1 MRAILSAMALILT
14 GVSAMAAQQ
23 ATIAVRPECT
33 VAAATCT
40 IGDMAM
46 VQGADVGA
54 TRKVNALT
62 VCSTPLPGKSRKV
75 QRQQVV
81 IALRGGGMADGTY
94 QLLCPPEVI
103 VTRDQFT
110 VTGQTLFDA
119 AKSFAQASASWPGT
133 TVIEPMRLPA
143 NQQVPAGNLETRV
156 KAGTKTVRKGQN
168 SIPVEIVV
176 NGQIYRMVQVTVN
189 VKVLAQVLVA
199 RQAIKRSETISG
211 TNTTVEQRDITR
223 LPDDVLFEAPSSDSI
238 AYMPIP
244 QGAVI
249 RGQWVSVPPAV
260 KAGDSVMVIVESE
273 GVRVADKGTAA
284 QDGRPGDKIK
294 VRLSGDA
301 REIRGTVVEPGVVK
315 ISLGR
320 RTN

>member
-1 MRAILSAMALILT
+1 MRAILSTMMLIL
-14 GVSAMAAQQ
+14 VSVPAMAAQQ
-23 ATIAVRPECT
+23 AMIVVRPECT
-33 VAAATCT
+33 VSGAICT
-40 IGDMAM
+40 IGDMGM
-46 VQGADVGA
+46 VQGADTCTTQRV
-54 TRKVNALT
+54 KALT

-75 QRQQVV
+75 QRQQIV
-81 IALRGGGMADGTY
+81 IALRGGSMADGTY

-119 AKSFAQASASWPGT
+119 AKSFAETSVSWPGT
-133 TVIEPMRLPA
+133 TVIEPMRLPMD
-143 NQQVPAGNLETRV
+143 QQVPAGKLETRV
-156 KAGTKTVRKGQN
+156 KAGTRSVRKGQN
-168 SIPVEIVV
+168 SISVEIVV
-176 NGQIYRMVQVTVN
+176 NGQLYRTAQVTVN

-199 RQAIKRSETISG
+199 TQAIKRSDAVSG
-211 TNTTVEQRDITR
+211 ANTTVEQRDVTR
-223 LPDDVLFEAPSSDSI
+223 LPDDVLPEAPASDSI
-238 AYMPIP
+238 ACMPIP

-249 RGQWVSVPPAV
+249 RGQWVSAPPVV

-284 QDGRPGDKIK
+284 QDGRPGDRIK

-301 REIRGTVVEPGVVK
+301 REIRATVAEPGVVK